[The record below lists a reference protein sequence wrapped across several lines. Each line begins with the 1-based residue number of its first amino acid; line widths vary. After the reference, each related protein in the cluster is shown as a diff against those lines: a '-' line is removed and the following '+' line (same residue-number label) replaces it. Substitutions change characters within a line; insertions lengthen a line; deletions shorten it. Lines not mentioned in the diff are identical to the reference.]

1 MKRIYA
7 ALAIA
12 ATLLVAGCLPVTS
25 KTPVGTTA
33 GLGADQA
40 LYGTWVGHSQDE
52 KEKGV
57 AYFHFL
63 KGKDNEAGAIS
74 ALMVTPGDNDDDWMS
89 FTVRT
94 AKLGAHNYMNAVAT
108 GGNGAKIGAGEK
120 AEEKGGSIPL
130 LYSFGKHHT
139 LTLYM
144 LDEDKVKAAIQAGK
158 IAGTI
163 ESGDY
168 GEVTITA
175 DAAALDAFFATP
187 EAAKLFKVF
196 IALKKAE

>member
-63 KGKDNEAGAIS
+63 KGKDN
-74 ALMVTPGDNDDDWMS
+74 
-89 FTVRT
+89 
-94 AKLGAHNYMNAVAT
+94 
-108 GGNGAKIGAGEK
+108 
-120 AEEKGGSIPL
+120 
-130 LYSFGKHHT
+130 
-139 LTLYM
+139 
-144 LDEDKVKAAIQAGK
+144 
-158 IAGTI
+158 
-163 ESGDY
+163 
-168 GEVTITA
+168 
-175 DAAALDAFFATP
+175 
-187 EAAKLFKVF
+187 
-196 IALKKAE
+196 